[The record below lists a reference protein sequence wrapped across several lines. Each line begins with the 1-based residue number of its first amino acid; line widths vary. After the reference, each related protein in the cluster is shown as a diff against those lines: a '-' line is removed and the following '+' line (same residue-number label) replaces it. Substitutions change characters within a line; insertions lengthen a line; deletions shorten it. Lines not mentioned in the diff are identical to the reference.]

1 MFEQEI
7 ELEKG
12 KGGWGP
18 MLLVVVLIGCIVG
31 GIGYYVYQMKKGL
44 SQEEASTVITE
55 ILTAKTPK
63 THFRTGIVLP
73 SVDEKPKDPHYQ
85 LLQKAGLV
93 TLQNAVG
100 GGEIVKLTDAGQ
112 HVIESIPGQK
122 NWKSS
127 DGTTQYEVPL
137 AVRKLVQINS
147 INMTGPSRAKIEYTW
162 QWEAN
167 QLGKV
172 FDASGDQVQ
181 KFNTWDRGKLIQN
194 YGADFFRPDQKKES
208 VFLIR
213 GEKGWKLEV
222 LD

>member
-44 SQEEASTVITE
+44 SQQEASAVIVD
-55 ILTAKTPK
+55 ILNAKTPK
-63 THFRTGIVLP
+63 THFRTGVVMP

-85 LLQKAGLV
+85 LLQKAGFV
-93 TLQNAVG
+93 TLQNAIG
-100 GGEIVKLTDAGQ
+100 GGEVVRLTDAGQ
-112 HVIESIPGQK
+112 HVIDSIPGEK

-137 AVRKLVQINS
+137 AVRKLVRIDS
-147 INMTGPSRAKIEYTW
+147 INMTGPSRAKVEYTW
-162 QWEAN
+162 QWDAN

-172 FDASGDQVQ
+172 FNASGDLVQ

-194 YGADFFRPDQKKES
+194 YGADFFSPEQKKES
-208 VFLIR
+208 VFLLR